1 MSSLLTHP
9 HWPTPI
15 HVRRSARA
23 RRMSLKVDP
32 AHHGATLVLPSRV
45 PNHVAMAFIAD
56 HLGWLKARIDAL
68 PTPVPFAPGMEI
80 PLLGEP
86 HVLRPAPGARRGVWA
101 EEGGIHVSGPPDFFE
116 RRVADFLRAEAKRR
130 ILACA
135 EPLAAQLGVSF
146 KAVRIGDPKSRWGS
160 CNSKG
165 TLAFSWRLVLAPE
178 RVLTYVVAHELS
190 HLKEMNH
197 SPRFWAW
204 VRSLTPDADSSRRW
218 LKTNG
223 GALYRYGISIA
234 PQTPGAASSR

>member
-1 MSSLLTHP
+1 MNSLLHHP
-9 HWPTPI
+9 HWPAPI

-32 AHHGATLVLPSRV
+32 AHHGATLVLPERV

-56 HLGWLKARIDAL
+56 HLAWLEARIAAL
-68 PTPVPFAPGMEI
+68 PAPIPFAPGIEI
-80 PLLGEP
+80 PLLGVP
-86 HVLRPAPGARRGVWA
+86 HLLRSAPAARRGVWI
-101 EEGGIHVSGPPDFFE
+101 EEGAIQVSGPVDFFA
-116 RRVADFLRAEAKRR
+116 RRVGDFLKTEAKRR

-135 EPLAAQLGVSF
+135 EPMAGQLGVAF
-146 KAVRIGDPKSRWGS
+146 KTVRIGDPKSRWGS

-165 TLAFSWRLVLAPE
+165 TMAFSWRLVLAPE

-204 VRSLTPDADSSRRW
+204 VRSLTPDADASRRW
-218 LKTNG
+218 LKAHG
-223 GALYRYGISIA
+223 GALYRYGLISN
-234 PQTPGAASSR
+234 